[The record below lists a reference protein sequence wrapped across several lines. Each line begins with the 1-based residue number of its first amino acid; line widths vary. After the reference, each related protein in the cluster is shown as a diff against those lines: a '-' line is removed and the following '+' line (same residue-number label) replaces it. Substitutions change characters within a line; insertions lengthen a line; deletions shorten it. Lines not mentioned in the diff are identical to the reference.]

1 MKRNRIIPYVALCG
15 FLLFNPIK
23 AETKHIKK
31 SGVYLTYNN
40 SELNPVEY
48 NKEIKKNSL
57 GDVYGSVNGFGVGIE
72 KKIGIL
78 WLNGEISRNSQKVN
92 SIAEDINGNR
102 FVYGYNKLGLTYGDF
117 LLKYKVSLTKSMSF
131 DIGAGIASTL
141 IQIETSNV
149 KKTEKSN
156 TITLGPKLSA
166 SLSQRIKNLF
176 LRGTIAMRTSK
187 ADNLNASCLEKSI
200 DLGLEFK

>member
-15 FLLFNPIK
+15 FLLSNPIK

-40 SELNPVEY
+40 SEINPVEY
-48 NKEIKKNSL
+48 NKEIKKISL

-72 KKIGIL
+72 KKVGIL

-92 SIAEDINGNR
+92 SISEDINGNR
-102 FVYGYNKLGLTYGDF
+102 FVYGYNKLGLVYLDA
-117 LLKYKVSLTKSMSF
+117 LLKYKIPITKSTSF
-131 DIGAGIASTL
+131 DIGAGIVSTL
-141 IQIETSNV
+141 IQIETSNG